1 MFNWTTAIS
10 MEYMT
15 MDNNDVMCT
24 ACGDFHPFP
33 DLEICQD
40 WPDYLQS
47 VDQFGRCFGD
57 RFSEGFHYLDCDT

>member
-1 MFNWTTAIS
+1 MNN
-10 MEYMT
+10 
-15 MDNNDVMCT
+15 NNDEMCT

-57 RFSEGFHYLDCDT
+57 RLSEGFHYLDCDT